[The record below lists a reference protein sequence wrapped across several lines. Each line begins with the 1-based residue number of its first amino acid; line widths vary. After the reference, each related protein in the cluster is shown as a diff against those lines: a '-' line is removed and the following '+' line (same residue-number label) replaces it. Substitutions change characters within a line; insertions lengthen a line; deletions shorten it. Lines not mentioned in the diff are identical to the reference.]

1 MTGDDDGPA
10 PATPAVWDLRNLV
23 GDLADRGPAVPP
35 TVQADATVG
44 GGAATSDG
52 TTVGDGSAAT
62 SDGTTV
68 GDGAATGVAPRAVNE
83 PVVGAD
89 SGLVGG
95 LLAGVGSG
103 QGIGRGGPLP
113 RIARL
118 AGVMVLVA
126 LAVSAAVVLA
136 AGEGSDGGADPAA
149 EVAGPD
155 AAEPTGWR
163 AIEAGPAASGWT
175 ETPAE
180 PGSTDT
186 PAPGRTETPAL
197 GWTTEPAGSE
207 STAGAEA
214 AALAAL
220 HELRLGDQPLIR
232 LDGRYAA
239 QLASKSVGIVDPRQ
253 VAANGSHT
261 FHAVDILAEHRRI
274 RAETAREAPVVLLL
288 STDVGKRQ
296 LYRGQPLWITVA
308 LVAADRPADVV
319 AWCAERF
326 PELTGAALTNRCLP
340 RRLEP

>member
-44 GGAATSDG
+44 
-52 TTVGDGSAAT
+52 DGSAAT

-68 GDGAATGVAPRAVNE
+68 GGGAATGVAPRSGNE

-95 LLAGVGSG
+95 LLAGVGSA
-103 QGIGRGGPLP
+103 QGIGPGGALP

-163 AIEAGPAASGWT
+163 ATEAGPAASGWT
-175 ETPAE
+175 EAPAE

-186 PAPGRTETPAL
+186 PAS
-197 GWTTEPAGSE
+197 GWTTAPAGSE